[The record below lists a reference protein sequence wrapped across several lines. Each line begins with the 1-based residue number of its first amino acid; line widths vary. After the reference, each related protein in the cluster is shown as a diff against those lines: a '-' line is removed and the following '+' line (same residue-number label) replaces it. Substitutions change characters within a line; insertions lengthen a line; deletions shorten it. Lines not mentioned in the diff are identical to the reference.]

1 MTLNVLN
8 TKNLQKVESKPN
20 SYKLP
25 GMRIIN
31 FKSCPF
37 SFNLSHLLTGVRF
50 GIPVYN
56 YASAGWQKRYTLA
69 ETNDIRLNTPEDYLL
84 KLVGISKTFPGVRA
98 LNNVHLEVRKGEVHA
113 LLGENGAGKSTLMK
127 ILSGAYQR
135 DAGEIYWQ
143 GRRIEIDNPKT
154 AQQLGI
160 SIIYQEY
167 NLVPQF
173 SIAENVWMGREKFIN
188 PYLGLLNWQ
197 EMYDSTQILLD
208 ELHLS
213 LDPHTPISTLGVAQQ
228 QMVEIIK
235 ALSLDARLLIMDEP
249 TSALTDTEINHLF
262 TIIRS
267 LKARGVSVIF
277 ISHHLD
283 EIFEICDRGTILRDG
298 EFIKTIDLSSVT
310 QRDEIIQL
318 MVGRSIE
325 QQYPKIAAQ
334 RGAEALRVENLRVP
348 GTTRDVSFS
357 AFTGEV
363 LGVAGLVGSG
373 RTELMRA
380 VFGADKP
387 EHGKIFIFGKE
398 IHIQSPR
405 TAIRAG
411 IGFLPEDRKQ
421 QGLVL
426 LLSVLQNVSLASL
439 FKLRDKMGLLRLRY
453 EKEQVE
459 DFVTRLRITTPGVN
473 QLVQFLSG
481 GNQQKVVLA
490 KWLASQSRVLI
501 FDEPTR
507 GIDVGAKVEVY
518 NLMNQLV
525 ESGVAVIMVSSEMP
539 ELLGMSDRILVM
551 HEGAIVAEMEHA
563 EATQE
568 KVLAAAMGA
577 YTNGKD

>member
-1 MTLNVLN
+1 MRNN
-8 TKNLQKVESKPN
+8 GFIN
-20 SYKLP
+20 SIPENP
-25 GMRIIN
+25 GII
-31 FKSCPF
+31 C
-37 SFNLSHLLTGVRF
+37 VRD

-56 YASAGWQKRYTLA
+56 WALVARNRSFKLA
-69 ETNDIRLNTPEDYLL
+69 VTNDDQINAGENYLL
-84 KLVGISKTFPGVRA
+84 KLQGISKTFPGVRA
-98 LNNVHLEVRKGEVHA
+98 LKNVHLEVRKGEVLA

-135 DAGEIYWQ
+135 DAGEIFWE
-143 GRRIEIDNPKT
+143 GRRIEIDNPKA
-154 AQQLGI
+154 AQDLGI

-173 SIAENVWMGREKFIN
+173 TIAENVWMGREKFIN
-188 PYLGLLNWQ
+188 TSLGLINWQ
-197 EMYDSTQILLD
+197 EMYDSTQKLLD
-208 ELHLS
+208 ELHLD
-213 LDPHTPISTLGVAQQ
+213 LDPHTPISGLGVAQQ

-235 ALSLDARLLIMDEP
+235 ALSQDARLLIMDEP
-249 TSALTDTEINHLF
+249 TSALTETEINHLYD
-262 TIIRS
+262 TIRS
-267 LKARGVSVIF
+267 LKSRGVSIIF

-298 EFIKTIDLSSVT
+298 EFIKTIDLKLS

-318 MVGRSIE
+318 MVGRSID
-325 QQYPKIAAQ
+325 QQYPKIVSQ
-334 RGAEALRVENLRVP
+334 RGEEALKVENLRVP
-348 GTTRDVSFS
+348 GTTQDVNFT
-357 AFTGEV
+357 AYTGEV
-363 LGVAGLVGSG
+363 LGIAGLVGSG
-373 RTELMRA
+373 RTELVRA

-387 EHGKIFIFGKE
+387 VHGKVFVFGNE
-398 IHIQSPR
+398 IQIKSPR

-439 FKLRDKMGLLRLRY
+439 FKLRGKSGLLRLRA

-459 DFVTRLRITTPGVN
+459 NIVSRLRIATPGVN

-490 KWLASQSRVLI
+490 KWLASQSRILI

-525 ESGVAVIMVSSEMP
+525 ESGAAVIMVSSEMP

-551 HEGAIVAEMEHA
+551 HAGAIAAEMTRS

-577 YTNGKD
+577 DKNG